1 MRVAVCGLSSD
12 WSVERLQ
19 VDISR
24 TAIIHPPS
32 QSGVQC
38 LWSACSHHPPPRW
51 ESQILQNNS
60 KLCVRLLCM
69 PYEKELGTFP
79 LFLHCI
85 TSLINN
91 CFSLLFGT
99 LGRPRRQ
106 KSYSTNKKWGPKRGF
121 CTQEGLNKVLLSF
134 NALNN
139 AIREPKDSKKTTKVC
154 LLKAVV
160 FPVVT

>member
-1 MRVAVCGLSSD
+1 MIFLELQSS
-12 WSVERLQ
+12 
-19 VDISR
+19 
-24 TAIIHPPS
+24 THPVS
-32 QSGVQC
+32 LGS
-38 LWSACSHHPPPRW
+38 SACGQHVVI
-51 ESQILQNNS
+51 ILHLGGSLKFCRTTQS
-60 KLCVRLLCM
+60 YASDCCVCPMRRNW
-69 PYEKELGTFP
+69 GSAFP

-139 AIREPKDSKKTTKVC
+139 AIREQKDSKKTTKVC